1 MTYIWKPMNEN
12 FSQSDALAKA
22 LLPAWGV
29 TVAIVCSLIV
39 YLLIAQLAGPELQGR
54 FSLGEEQRIVLRTV
68 FYLIAIITLPLT
80 NLIRHILL
88 RLNQTMPGATP
99 AKQRYLVTV
108 LVSMAMVETI
118 GIYGFVMFLLGDE
131 PNTLY
136 ILTLMSALGIYL
148 YRPKVEEYES
158 VLRALADKV

>member
-1 MTYIWKPMNEN
+1 MNDN
-12 FSQSDALAKA
+12 FSRSDAISKA
-22 LLPAWGV
+22 LLPAWVV
-29 TVAIVCSLIV
+29 TGAIAISLMI
-39 YLLIAQLAGPELQGR
+39 YLLIAQLVGPELQSR
-54 FSLGEEQRIVLRTV
+54 FVLGEEQRIVLRTV
-68 FYLIAIITLPLT
+68 FYVLAIITLPLT
-80 NLIRHILL
+80 NLIRHIQL
-88 RLNQTMPGATP
+88 RLNQTMPGPTP

-131 PNTLY
+131 LNTLY

-158 VLRALADKV
+158 VLRALAGKGGD